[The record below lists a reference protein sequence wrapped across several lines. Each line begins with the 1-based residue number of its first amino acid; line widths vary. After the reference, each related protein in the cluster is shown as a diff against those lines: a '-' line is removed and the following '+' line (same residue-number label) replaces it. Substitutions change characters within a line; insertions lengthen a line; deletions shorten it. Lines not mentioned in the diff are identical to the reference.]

1 MVLEVPFALREP
13 VAAFLALSCP
23 VLVEFPRGREPSS
36 QTFACWEE
44 KRV

>member
-1 MVLEVPFALREP
+1 LVLEVPFALREP

-23 VLVEFPRGREPSS
+23 VLVEFLRDREPSS
-36 QTFACWEE
+36 QLFVCWEE